1 MIDRSKVYGTKK
13 EKNKGTPIQLMHLS
27 AFINEE
33 VSQRQLP
40 KNLNEKVLGKPSVVM
55 KIDIEGS
62 EVEIIEDLI
71 MQG

>member
-40 KNLNEKVLGKPSVVM
+40 KN
-55 KIDIEGS
+55 
-62 EVEIIEDLI
+62 
-71 MQG
+71 